1 MLLKLAETDIHRR
14 FFFWFSPQN
23 NIVFP
28 QSIVEMLGILNNSLT
43 SMIIYRLKIHVSS
56 SHQIK
61 SFTWITNVIGTM
73 SISVSICYHCSFHIM
88 VQLKQTISI
97 KQWKVLPI
105 LLPYHWCER
114 MEWMKE
120 WLKIQLTCNCMQ
132 SMITKDFL
140 MKILLKIQLDEKKFE
155 EKLRCIKSAKNA
167 TEILGIQTSISYSI

>member
-28 QSIVEMLGILNNSLT
+28 QSIVELLGILNNSLT

-73 SISVSICYHCSFHIM
+73 SISVSMCYHCSFHIM

-97 KQWKVLPI
+97 KQWKTASNSITISLMWTDGVN
-105 LLPYHWCER
+105 ER
-114 MEWMKE
+114 MTKNPIDMQLYAKHDHERFSNENTFENPVGWEEVRRKASMYKISKE
-120 WLKIQLTCNCMQ
+120 CYRNTWNTNVH
-132 SMITKDFL
+132 
-140 MKILLKIQLDEKKFE
+140 
-155 EKLRCIKSAKNA
+155 KL
-167 TEILGIQTSISYSI
+167 